1 MQFYPIR
8 SFGFID
14 IPTHLLWRLF
24 MSNPL
29 LQRDYFRNI
38 LKYGAIMTNKV
49 CVIIGGGSGMG
60 AAVAREM
67 DKRNYDLA
75 LMSPSK
81 NCEILANQLGGIAIR
96 GKAENATDL
105 QELFNTTM
113 KKYGRIDSLLIHVGG
128 PPKGD
133 LLEISDEDWITAN
146 EMVLLPVIRMSK
158 LVTPIMQSQGGG
170 SIVNITTFS
179 AFEPSLTFPTS
190 SVYRVGV
197 SSFTKLYS
205 DRYGTDNI
213 RMNCLLPGFTD
224 SLDLPQR
231 FADMSVFKRL
241 ASTEEQA
248 KAAAFLLTE
257 DSSYITGQSIR
268 NDGGVTRSM

>member
-1 MQFYPIR
+1 
-8 SFGFID
+8 
-14 IPTHLLWRLF
+14 
-24 MSNPL
+24 
-29 LQRDYFRNI
+29 
-38 LKYGAIMTNKV
+38 MTNKV

-67 DKRNYDLA
+67 KKRHYDLA

-81 NCEILANQLGGIAIR
+81 NCEILANELEGIAVK

-105 QELFNTTM
+105 QRLFNTTM
-113 KKYGRIDSLLIHVGG
+113 EKYRRIDSLLIHVGG

-133 LLEISDEDWITAN
+133 LLEISDADWITAN

-179 AFEPSLTFPTS
+179 AFEPSLIFPTS

-205 DRYGTDNI
+205 DRYGPDNI

-224 SLDLPQR
+224 SLDLPKK
-231 FADMSVFKRL
+231 FANMSVFKRL
-241 ASTEEQA
+241 ASSEEQA
-248 KAAAFLLTE
+248 RAAAFLLTD